1 MNRCARRPLGARGQA
16 LAAALTCAFALLL
29 PTPGHAQHRVF
40 PDHALRGLMVVGTP
54 PAITINGKAER
65 LSPGAR
71 IRDADNR
78 IVFANTLSGQQLVVH
93 YVRENTGLVHEVW
106 LLNAFEKTQPRAGAS
121 DMQFRNYN
129 SGSDAT
135 PAPAAR

>member
-54 PAITINGKAER
+54 PAITINDKAER

-71 IRDADNR
+71 IRDTDNR
-78 IVFANTLSGQQLVVH
+78 IVFANALSGQQLVVN
-93 YVRENTGLVHEVW
+93 YVRENNGMVHEVW
-106 LLNAFEKTQPRAGAS
+106 VLNAYEKAQPRAGAS
-121 DMQFRNYN
+121 DMVIRNYRAA
-129 SGSDAT
+129 SDADT
-135 PAPAAR
+135 NR